1 MARPN
6 PEQLERSKSLVP
18 ATLSRYSFPGWW
30 RVLSSFVLST
40 EQSRNIGTQGIPGAC
55 VGTLKHQIVGL
66 KWRLRTEDGDENA
79 DTEYYTLLL
88 ENARDGEGNVVGCES
103 FLAKG
108 IDDIL
113 KANEGW
119 NYEIVRVP
127 NGPYAGVPVNLIYI
141 DAATLEPT
149 GSAAAPVRQI
159 LDGVNEVARF
169 APSEIGRGSWEQY
182 NTRGREWFNLH
193 PILKNYVSL
202 AMLAA
207 EDDYTYELL
216 TNVIPQGL
224 LNLGTGF
231 DREKATTW
239 KKAWEEAKAGGK
251 LNDIALL
258 YGTSDAKFLPFTTPP
273 SDMPFQHASYWYLT
287 VVTAN
292 FEMSP
297 FDLGFMTQI
306 NTRAGSEATVELSKN
321 KGLRHLLN
329 CLRRSIQH
337 NVLPRGVVLEFP
349 DLDPSDEQVEASTRA
364 ANTDS
369 ITKAVGG
376 PWMSADEGRK
386 EANRLKVYELDTNTP
401 FQAPE
406 PAPEAEQPEAAPTEE
421 EPSDEEEGEDAEAE
435 KAWRQGL
442 RDSIAKCYASE
453 DDHDHIAKAGGED
466 YAYPLTPAQRRE
478 LDAAEA
484 EMQAAVIAAFDE
496 LRGRDPYPLPAS
508 ATEAET
514 WAAQI
519 ADGYLEGLTGLLIA
533 ALIPGITRAVG
544 VGITAEMTSLGI
556 PLDFSTTDPAAM
568 AWVQEHGLALVD
580 TIRSTTRQR
589 LTQTLIAG
597 WRLGEDM
604 DHLAARVQAVMQ
616 DIPDW
621 RALTIGRTETIRAF
635 NGGAWLLYKESGIV
649 VTKVWVDGQQGAC
662 AICKNLDGEEV
673 KLDDPF
679 SIGVMFAPAHPRCRC
694 AIRAGKLNLK
704 NWKARV

>member
-6 PEQLERSKSLVP
+6 PENLAADAKSLTP

-40 EQSRNIGTQGIPGAC
+40 EQARNIGSQGIPGAC
-55 VGTLKHQIVGL
+55 VGTLKHQIAGL
-66 KWRLRTEDGDENA
+66 KWRLRTADGEENA
-79 DTEYYTLLL
+79 DTDYYTLLL
-88 ENARDGEGNVVGCES
+88 ENARDGEGNVIGCEA
-103 FLAKG
+103 FLEKG
-108 IDDIL
+108 MDDIL

-127 NGPYAGVPVNLIYI
+127 KGPFAGVPVNLIYV

-149 GSAAAPVRQI
+149 GDPAAPVRQM

-169 APSEIGRGSWEQY
+169 LPTEIGRGSWEPY
-182 NTRGREWFNLH
+182 NARGREWFNLH
-193 PILKNYVSL
+193 PLLKNYVAL

-216 TNVIPQGL
+216 TNVVPQGL

-231 DREKATTW
+231 NREQALKWKAG
-239 KKAWEEAKAGGK
+239 WEEAKAGGK

-258 YGTSDAKFLPFTTPP
+258 YGTADAGFIPFTVRP

-287 VVTAN
+287 IVTAN

-306 NTRAGSEATVELSKN
+306 NTRAAAGETVELSQN

-329 CLRRSIQH
+329 RIKRSIER

-349 DLDPSDEQVEASTRA
+349 DLNPSDEQAEATIRA
-364 ANTDS
+364 ANTEA
-369 ITKAVGG
+369 ITRAVGG
-376 PWMSADEGRK
+376 SWMTADEGRK
-386 EANRLKVYELDTNTP
+386 EANRLKAYELDTDTP
-401 FQAPE
+401 YQAPAPPPAPE
-406 PAPEAEQPEAAPTEE
+406 PAPPAEEPQTEEAPAAEEQPA
-421 EPSDEEEGEDAEAE
+421 DVG
-435 KAWRQGL
+435 KAL
-442 RDSIAKCYASE
+442 RESIAKCYAAE
-453 DDHDHIAKAGGED
+453 PDHDHLAKAGGED
-466 YAYPLTPAQRRE
+466 YAYPLTAAQRRE

-484 EMQAAVIAAFDE
+484 EMQAAIVGAFAE
-496 LRGRDPYPLPAS
+496 LPDPAVYPLTSS
-508 ATEAET
+508 ATEAEAEQ

-519 ADGYLEGLTGLLIA
+519 ADGLLEELAALLIT
-533 ALIPGITRAVG
+533 ALIPGVTRALG
-544 VGITAEMTSLGI
+544 VGIAAAEAGVGV
-556 PLDFSTTDPAAM
+556 PLDFSTTDPAAV
-568 AWVQEHGLALVD
+568 AWVQAHGLALAD
-580 TIRSTTRQR
+580 TIRGTTRDR
-589 LTQTLIAG
+589 LTQTLISG

-604 DHLAARVQAVMQ
+604 DKLAARVQAILR

-649 VTKVWVDGQQGAC
+649 TTKIWVDGQEGAC
-662 AICKNLDGEEV
+662 VICKNLNGEEV
-673 KLDDPF
+673 KLDADF
-679 SIGVMFAPAHPRCRC
+679 SIGVPFPPAHPRCRC
-694 AIRAGKLNLK
+694 ALRAGKLNLK
-704 NWKARV
+704 NWRAR